1 MYLIFTI
8 LCAVS
13 RNGIMLFIFR
23 AFQGLGGAMQV
34 PGAVGIVGATYHG
47 YTKRK
52 AVAFAVI
59 GGTATT
65 GFLVGILLG
74 GICAQ
79 LLDWRWLFY
88 ITAIITLV
96 MISLAFFVVPN
107 MAGEEEGEPRPRA
120 RFTEIDWWGQ
130 LLSISGLTLL
140 AFSLTYY
147 P

>member
-1 MYLIFTI
+1 
-8 LCAVS
+8 
-13 RNGIMLFIFR
+13 
-23 AFQGLGGAMQV
+23 MQV

-88 ITAIITLV
+88 ITAIITLI
-96 MISLAFFVVPN
+96 MISLAFFVVPK
-107 MAGEEEGEPRPRA
+107 MAGRKKANRDHEHDSLR
-120 RFTEIDWWGQ
+120 
-130 LLSISGLTLL
+130 LTGGDSFFRLVD
-140 AFSLTYY
+140 
-147 P
+147 